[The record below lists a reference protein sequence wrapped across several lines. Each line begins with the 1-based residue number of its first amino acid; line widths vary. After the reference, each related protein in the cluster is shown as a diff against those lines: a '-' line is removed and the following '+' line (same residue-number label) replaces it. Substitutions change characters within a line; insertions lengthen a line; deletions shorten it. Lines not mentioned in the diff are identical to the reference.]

1 VLAPPNAGGADGAG
15 KGVVV
20 SSKPGSAEGAPR
32 NAGAGTTAM
41 SPAGGDKPGIG
52 GSGGGGGLVHGT
64 GPGSGLSGEGLGG
77 GKEGPG
83 KGSDPKA
90 QGGISPYP
98 GPGGSGSGTPGRPA
112 VPGVSVQGGST
123 VNLPSFGS
131 TSNEPNIP
139 GRSGTG
145 KANDGF
151 GITIEGSSRAGGA
164 FALYGHLPGTNYTI
178 PFIPTAVGPM
188 VLQYADPASASHPY
202 VGRITEPVPMNMDL
216 PAGLSHSRMVFQC
229 NLDRTGVLRNIRMLE
244 PNRPSA
250 ASLRVMAALPK
261 WKFVPA
267 MLGDQPI
274 EVQALL
280 GFNMDTR

>member
-1 VLAPPNAGGADGAG
+1 
-15 KGVVV
+15 
-20 SSKPGSAEGAPR
+20 
-32 NAGAGTTAM
+32 
-41 SPAGGDKPGIG
+41 
-52 GSGGGGGLVHGT
+52 
-64 GPGSGLSGEGLGG
+64 
-77 GKEGPG
+77 
-83 KGSDPKA
+83 
-90 QGGISPYP
+90 
-98 GPGGSGSGTPGRPA
+98 
-112 VPGVSVQGGST
+112 VSVQGGNT

-131 TSNEPNIP
+131 TGSEPSIP

-145 KANDGF
+145 TANDGF

-164 FALYGHLPGTNYTI
+164 FARYGELPGTNYTI

-188 VLQYADPASASHPY
+188 VMQYSDPSSASHPY
-202 VGRITEPVPMNMDL
+202 MGRITDPVPMNLDL
-216 PAGLSHSRMVFQC
+216 PAGLGHSRMVFLC

-250 ASLRVMAALPK
+250 VTSRVIAALPK

-274 EVQALL
+274 EVETLL